1 MGKKVPKPVSP
12 PGPVEDAITKPQKR
26 EVNYDDFKPLVT
38 RLSADT
44 NIIKEQAG
52 LISTQGDKK
61 CESRLQSIKLYS
73 DSLSQNIN
81 FINGCITSYTDILKH
96 K

>member
-1 MGKKVPKPVSP
+1 MGRKVVKPP
-12 PGPVEDAITKPQKR
+12 PPVENTFKDIDGNKIKR
-26 EVNYDDFKPLVT
+26 VT
-38 RLSADT
+38 FNPILNRLSSDAS
-44 NIIKEQAG
+44 IIHNETTHS
-52 LISTQGDKK
+52 STQGDKK